1 MKPCEETQSNISRKI
16 EFLNHLT
23 HLSFPLTISLNY
35 THNSAHVHIFHES
48 RLSHSF
54 SITCACLYFRIFSN
68 KQRRDSAAIR
78 IVFLI
83 SNPVPCTFS
92 FSNGK
97 PTQKLPD
104 HHRFQ
109 LKQTPDHKQ
118 ACRRSLPVK
127 KEAATTS
134 IFPSCLHLF
143 DYQTASAHL
152 FLAPPSTS
160 DEYLEKQ
167 GRSPMLT
174 PHLVG
179 DLLSRSRNKISIRRI
194 RKLYRRRRANGR
206 PIGRRGIEE
215 EKSDTEDEEP
225 MEAERTP
232 TSRPSPPS
240 PYRGILRGVRK
251 TRQTARKST
260 LNHKGIQKHGH
271 ALSESM
277 RKNLRNP
284 SWLNAFAEE
293 RISGERITTRY
304 EDGQGSGARV
314 SAREIKEGE
323 NNTTHLAWRA
333 GRLETQLTQH
343 QNALTEMRGLLD
355 AEIATRMQQ
364 DTLMVEADLQAQA
377 TLIRVGVSEE
387 EIMTINGRL
396 DAIGVQLA
404 EVTRALGTYLR
415 QG

>member
-1 MKPCEETQSNISRKI
+1 MNTWR
-16 EFLNHLT
+16 
-23 HLSFPLTISLNY
+23 
-35 THNSAHVHIFHES
+35 
-48 RLSHSF
+48 
-54 SITCACLYFRIFSN
+54 N
-68 KQRRDSAAIR
+68 KEG
-78 IVFLI
+78 
-83 SNPVPCTFS
+83 VPC
-92 FSNGK
+92 
-97 PTQKLPD
+97 
-104 HHRFQ
+104 
-109 LKQTPDHKQ
+109 
-118 ACRRSLPVK
+118 
-127 KEAATTS
+127 
-134 IFPSCLHLF
+134 
-143 DYQTASAHL
+143 
-152 FLAPPSTS
+152 
-160 DEYLEKQ
+160 
-167 GRSPMLT
+167 SP

-179 DLLSRSRNKISIRRI
+179 DPYYPDQETKYQFVASGNSTEDEEPMEDPLEEE
-194 RKLYRRRRANGR
+194 A
-206 PIGRRGIEE
+206 IEE

-304 EDGQGSGARV
+304 EDGQGSGVRPPPNDHVGSLSGLFDHVLKLEKQARV